1 MIKLNATAPVLL
13 AALLAASSAH
23 AETKRELGPHVHG
36 HGTLDMALEGNRLLI
51 ELEAPAADIVGFE
64 HAPSS
69 DAEKKTA
76 EKAHALLSEPLKL
89 FVVPTAAG
97 CKKISAKIKR
107 VVEDHHDGDGHAEKD
122 HDHDHG
128 KHDGDKHNGDHAEAQ
143 HSEYHATYTLECSAP
158 GNLSQVTFKYFATF
172 KNARELAVQ
181 FIAPKGQ
188 SSYEATSKSPIITL
202 KGIK

>member
-1 MIKLNATAPVLL
+1 MIKLNTTAPVLL

-36 HGTLDMALEGNRLLI
+36 HGKLDMALEGKKLLI

-89 FVVPTAAG
+89 FVVPSAAG
-97 CKKISAKIKR
+97 CKKISANIKR

-122 HDHDHG
+122 HDHDKHKG
-128 KHDGDKHNGDHAEAQ
+128 EKHDGDHAEAQ
-143 HSEYHATYTLECSAP
+143 HSEYHANYTLECSAP
-158 GNLSQVTFKYFATF
+158 AKLSTVTFKYFSTF
-172 KNARELAVQ
+172 KNARELEVQ

-188 SSYEATSKSPIITL
+188 SSYEATSKSPTITL